1 MMSKNLQKLFILIA
15 SLLLLSVCYGE
26 ENEFAKTVEIS
37 PFGGYSLPSNGEDIK
52 GNFMYGLRVGYNWN
66 DFFGTELEG
75 SFLGT
80 QYEDMDVDLDITSM
94 RLNMLF
100 SASTDNMRWVPYFKL
115 GAGNVEA
122 DPETGISESEFAFN
136 SGFGVRYFF
145 PDSRWGFRA
154 EVQGYL
160 GDEINGI
167 EATAGLTFLIGK
179 RAVRDAD
186 GDGVIDKMD
195 KCPATPSGATVD
207 SDGCPKDSDSDG
219 VFDGL
224 DKCPDTP
231 MGAVIDETGC
241 PKDSDNDGV
250 YDGLDKCPDTLK
262 GAIVDETGCPK
273 DSDNDGVYDGLD
285 KCPDTPKGAIIDE
298 TGCPKDSDGDGVYDG
313 FDECPDTAP
322 GVKVNEKGCEE
333 IIKVGEVVVLEDLYF
348 DTNMSNIDEK
358 DAQILDEWFAM
369 LMENPGVNILVS
381 GHTDSQGSEAYNQQ
395 LSEKR
400 AAAVKDYLIAKGIDA
415 SRIEAKGFGESQPRE
430 SNDTPEGMAKNRRVE
445 IKRTK

>member
-1 MMSKNLQKLFILIA
+1 MMSKNLQMLLVVIA
-15 SLLLLSVCYGE
+15 SLLLFSLCYGE

-37 PFGGYSLPSNGEDIK
+37 PFGGYGLPSNAEEIK
-52 GNFMYGLRVGYNWN
+52 GNFLYGLRVGYNWN

-80 QYEDMDVDLDITSM
+80 QYKDVDLNLDITNM

-100 SASTDNMRWVPYFKL
+100 SASTDNMRWIPYFKL
-115 GAGNVEA
+115 GGGNVETK
-122 DPETGISESEFAFN
+122 PELGLSKSEFAFN
-136 SGFGVRYFF
+136 SGFGLRYFF
-145 PDSRWGFRA
+145 PDSRFGIRA

-160 GDEINGI
+160 GDEIDGI

-179 RAVRDAD
+179 RPVRDAD
-186 GDGVIDKMD
+186 GDGVIDKLD

-207 SDGCPKDSDSDG
+207 SDGCPKDSDG
-219 VFDGL
+219 
-224 DKCPDTP
+224 
-231 MGAVIDETGC
+231 
-241 PKDSDNDGV
+241 
-250 YDGLDKCPDTLK
+250 
-262 GAIVDETGCPK
+262 
-273 DSDNDGVYDGLD
+273 DGVYDGLD
-285 KCPDTPKGAIIDE
+285 KCPDTPKGAVVDE

-313 FDECPDTAP
+313 LDKCPDTPKGAVVDETGCPKDSDDDGVYDGFDECPDTPP

-358 DAQILDEWFAM
+358 DAEILEEWFKM
-369 LMENPGVNILVS
+369 LTENPGVGILVS

-400 AAAVKDYLIAKGIDA
+400 AAAVRDYLISKGIDA
-415 SRIEAKGFGESQPRE
+415 SRIEAKGFGESLPRE
-430 SNDTPEGMAKNRRVE
+430 SNDTSGGMAKNRRVE